1 MLLGVQDTDAV
12 REVYLKSSVIDIFI
26 GFVLITDF

>member
-12 REVYLKSSVIDIFI
+12 RKVYLKSSVIDIFT
-26 GFVLITDF
+26 GFVLMTDF

>member
-12 REVYLKSSVIDIFI
+12 REVYLKSSVIDIFT
-26 GFVLITDF
+26 GFVLMTDF